1 MAVLKRLFGI
11 SVSTLPADEG
21 CSALRDGVVEVDL
34 SRAPELTSPGSAL
47 RLESADL
54 PDRLL
59 VLHGLDG
66 TFRAYT
72 NRCACAGWRIDPV
85 PGEHKV
91 RCCTTM
97 RSTYDYDGRKLS
109 GSAKGDLTV
118 HAVEVDE
125 GRLLIRLSG

>member
-1 MAVLKRLFGI
+1 MAVLKRLFGLP
-11 SVSTLPADEG
+11 VSPLPSDDG
-21 CSALRDGVVEVDL
+21 CFTPGDGVVEVDL
-34 SRAPELTSPGSAL
+34 SRATELAAPGSAL

-59 VLHGLDG
+59 VVHGLDG

-85 PGEHKV
+85 PGEPKV

-97 RSTYDYDGRKLS
+97 QSTYDYDGTKLS
-109 GSAKGDLTV
+109 GSARGDLET
-118 HAVEVDE
+118 HPVDRV
-125 GRLLIRLSG
+125 GDCLQIRIA